1 MFKIEIINKLSGKV
15 TNLAKFKTEQEC
27 LEWVNSLAP
36 TGAFGE
42 PEKTIQVLVSEE
54 VPELREIQSV
64 LVTPE
69 VRDPETDEVITEAVY
84 EDQEVITQEYAP
96 AVYRDEIIPAEY
108 MIEITDVTAEVEAER
123 LKQESIAIGEM
134 IKTRCERAISLIL
147 SHNSGFSFE
156 EIDQLEED
164 FGEIY
169 NCLMRR
175 RIDKAYLLISQTQ
188 PNNLISQ
195 EFLDSLKQ
203 VLVE

>member
-1 MFKIEIINKLSGKV
+1 MILKYEVIKNGQVVHSGGASSEAEIHEQLKPYYDH
-15 TNLAKFKTEQEC
+15 KT
-27 LEWVNSLAP
+27 
-36 TGAFGE
+36 FGE

-96 AVYRDEIIPAEY
+96 AIYRDEVIPAEY
-108 MIEITDVTAEVEAER
+108 TIEITDVTAEVEAQQE
-123 LKQESIAIGEM
+123 LNEKLANGESIKI
-134 IKTRCERAISLIL
+134 RCERAISLIL
-147 SHNSGFSFE
+147 DYNSEFTFE
-156 EIDQLEED
+156 QIDQLEQD

-175 RIDKAYLLISQTQ
+175 RIDKAYVLITQTE
-188 PNNLISQ
+188 PTDLISQ
-195 EFLDSLKQ
+195 EFLDLLTQ
-203 VLVE
+203 TLVE